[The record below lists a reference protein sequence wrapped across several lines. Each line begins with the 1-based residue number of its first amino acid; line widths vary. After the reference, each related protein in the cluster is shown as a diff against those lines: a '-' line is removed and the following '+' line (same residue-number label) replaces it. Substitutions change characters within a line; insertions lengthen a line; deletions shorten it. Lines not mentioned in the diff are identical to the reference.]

1 MQVLDMALR
10 QDLGF
15 EHLLWVFS
23 GRRGIHC
30 WVADERARQMSDS
43 ARTAVA
49 EYLNIFKV
57 LTARSCLVARATPH
71 YLRHPSCGSYHII
84 IVCAHSGLHLTGTHM
99 PGWRQGQN
107 QAGCSPCALAPFVA
121 PVRLLAVKSAH

>member
-1 MQVLDMALR
+1 MHIVLGPNVCKDDGVVCTLQVLDMALR

-57 LTARSCLVARATPH
+57 MP
-71 YLRHPSCGSYHII
+71 
-84 IVCAHSGLHLTGTHM
+84 AHSRAHCTHNRRPPSPSSLH
-99 PGWRQGQN
+99 WR
-107 QAGCSPCALAPFVA
+107 STEV
-121 PVRLLAVKSAH
+121 SYAHIEARI